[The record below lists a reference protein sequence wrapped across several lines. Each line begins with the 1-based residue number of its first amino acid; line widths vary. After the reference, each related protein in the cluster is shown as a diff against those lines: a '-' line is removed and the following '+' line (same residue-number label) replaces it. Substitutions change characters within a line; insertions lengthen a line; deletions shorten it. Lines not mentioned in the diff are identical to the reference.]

1 MVINHFGMIL
11 QVGSVVSCTF
21 LGFDRTKDANSKT
34 PTRRLFPR
42 YSKMLVYV
50 RNFNNHTDLHIYM
63 HNAYTLTNV
72 HGIDI

>member
-34 PTRRLFPR
+34 PTRLFPR
-42 YSKMLVYV
+42 HSFFELQDACVCKKL
-50 RNFNNHTDLHIYM
+50 
-63 HNAYTLTNV
+63 
-72 HGIDI
+72 